1 MEFDDDILNKVT
13 VVEDM
18 IFVNPVS
25 KEFLAFNKE
34 GKELWRTQ
42 LTDLAFSYTIHNDK
56 IYANIGMGSFVVLD
70 ASNGRIL
77 TTKNTSGII
86 NYYPEPAIAE
96 NTVIICD
103 LSRKQLKAYDSET
116 MREKWIDS
124 THQFMGAYESDGVV
138 LAISNNRFSRISPS
152 DGSILWE
159 VKDKYPRICDPVV
172 YDDKVYLQSREKI
185 IVVDVKNGKVL
196 YESIFK
202 HKSFM
207 RPIVTKDALYIG
219 YNGRIMKAE

>member
-1 MEFDDDILNKVT
+1 M
-13 VVEDM
+13 
-18 IFVNPVS
+18 
-25 KEFLAFNKE
+25 
-34 GKELWRTQ
+34 
-42 LTDLAFSYTIHNDK
+42 
-56 IYANIGMGSFVVLD
+56 LD

-219 YNGRIMKAE
+219 YNGRIMKAERP